1 MRPGEQRNGSSFSNG
16 LHYWLATQLAVT
28 LNILSILKDPS
39 KKSWS
44 MFLSTRKLFVLEEFN
59 KIHCVSVQRIYL
71 FWLIYLSCR
80 VIDIWCYSPRNVR
93 IPKFGEL
100 HPFPPHLSAALVI
113 GGSPGKSLCNFAI
126 WPCSHQIPC
135 FAVFGLTI

>member
-28 LNILSILKDPS
+28 LKFFFEFCKIPQKNRVQCFNQLGSS
-39 KKSWS
+39 
-44 MFLSTRKLFVLEEFN
+44 VLEEFN
-59 KIHCVSVQRIYL
+59 KIHCVSVQCIYL
-71 FWLIYLSCR
+71 FWLIYLSCS
-80 VIDIWCYSPRNVR
+80 VNDIWCYSPRNVR

-100 HPFPPHLSAALVI
+100 HPFPPQLVI
-113 GGSPGKSLCNFAI
+113 GGFPGKSLCNLAI

-135 FAVFGLTI
+135 FPVFGLTI